1 VSSRWAWHCWPG
13 YIDPANTVTRSAQAA
28 SMQGLGV
35 ACGLAAGVWLGG
47 AEAPTKLV
55 TVGISPFAVSLAMV
69 LGVFV
74 GRWTLPTLLKGTNYV
89 FSDLFSRSHLIV
101 WAILAGALWAV
112 ANTLTV
118 FAIRDVGLA
127 IAFPLWNANSL
138 IGIFWG
144 WLLFQEMRGAGVRVG
159 SRVLGG
165 ALGIVA
171 GAILL
176 AFATVQH
183 TNTADGRAVHGILAA
198 LGASLLW
205 GTMYVPYRKA
215 YLSGMN
221 PLSFVT
227 VFTFGELITMALLAG
242 TFGGGITH
250 LHTELN
256 AARHVVFWIFLG
268 GFCWV
273 VGDLFQQYATK
284 YVGIGR
290 GIPLSNTNQLWG
302 LAWSALVFGELAH
315 VGAAGRWLIVGGSL
329 VMIVGAVFISSA
341 AAPTGE
347 QASRRVAISRECER
361 YGLSLDECVAAQVG
375 ALHGDAGRRNRPWW
389 DVFIVA
395 GAITLFLWFGLQ
407 AQAPPLAM
415 NVFWTSALAVL
426 LVFAAIGCGWL
437 LWKRTQFQ

>member
-1 VSSRWAWHCWPG
+1 MKRGDH
-13 YIDPANTVTRSAQAA
+13 AA

-55 TVGISPFAVSLAMV
+55 NVGISPFTVSLAMV

-74 GRWTLPTLLKGTNYV
+74 GRWTLPTLLKGTNFV
-89 FSDLFSRSHLIV
+89 FSDLGRRAHLIV

-138 IGIFWG
+138 IGILWG
-144 WLLFQEMRGAGVRVG
+144 WLLFREMRGAGVRVG

-165 ALGIVA
+165 TLGIVA
-171 GAILL
+171 GAVLL
-176 AFATVQH
+176 AVVTVQH
-183 TNTADGRAVHGILAA
+183 PSAADGRAAHGILAA

-227 VFTFGELITMALLAG
+227 VFTIGELLTMALLAT
-242 TFGGGITH
+242 TFGGGITQ
-250 LHTELN
+250 LHAEFLT
-256 AARHVVFWIFLG
+256 ARHVVFWIFLG

-273 VGDLFQQYATK
+273 IGDLFQHYATK
-284 YVGIGR
+284 YIGIGR

-302 LAWSALVFGELAH
+302 LAWSALVFGELSH
-315 VGAAGRWLIVGGSL
+315 VSAAGRWLIAGASL
-329 VMIVGAVFISSA
+329 LMILGAVFIGSA
-341 AAPTGE
+341 AAPARE
-347 QASRRVAISRECER
+347 QASARDAIARECDR
-361 YGLSLDECVAAQVG
+361 YGLSFKECIAAQTG
-375 ALHGDAGRRNRPWW
+375 AMPGRDVPGKRPWW
-389 DVFIVA
+389 DFFIVA
-395 GAITLFLWFGLQ
+395 GAVAVFLWWGLQ
-407 AQAPPLAM
+407 AQAPPIPM
-415 NVFWTSALAVL
+415 NVFWASALSVILVLAAV
-426 LVFAAIGCGWL
+426 GSGRM
-437 LWKRTQFQ
+437 LWKRTRFG